1 MDSRTSSSVGVSG
14 KEETSIDG
22 GSVEKPVPVWTPFDC
37 CFILIQKEKE
47 RNKRRKKGT
56 KPRKVPEEK
65 PNRLI
70 IRKTERK
77 KDRERER

>member
-1 MDSRTSSSVGVSG
+1 M
-14 KEETSIDG
+14 
-22 GSVEKPVPVWTPFDC
+22 WTPFDC
-37 CFILIQKEKE
+37 CLILIQKE

-65 PNRLI
+65 PNRR

-77 KDRERER
+77 SSININSRKRSIKL